1 MINKILAAAINVMA
15 VQDQKIRRT
24 ANQVGV
30 WGSNINF
37 LDKKNTTKLKTIIKQ
52 YGWPTISMVGKKASF
67 NAWLLVQH
75 ADHDLQFQ
83 KRVLK
88 ILENIYKKN
97 IKDINPANIAFLM
110 DRICVAEK
118 RKQLFGTQFYCN
130 KKGVFSPRPIANI
143 KNIEKRRKEYN
154 MRPFAEDIIAARTF
168 KPPQKKYKMNNKQ

>member
-1 MINKILAAAINVMA
+1 MINKILAAAINAMA
-15 VQDQKIRRT
+15 VQDQKIRHN

-30 WGSNINF
+30 WDSDINF
-37 LDKKNTTKLKTIIKQ
+37 LDNQNTTKLKIIIKQ
-52 YGWPTISMVGKKASF
+52 YGWPTISMVGKRASF

-75 ADHDLQFQ
+75 ADHDLRFQ

-97 IKDINPANIAFLM
+97 TKDIDPANIAFLM

-143 KNIEKRRKEYN
+143 KNIENRRKKYN
-154 MRPFAEDIIAARTF
+154 MRPFAEDIIAAKKF
-168 KPPQKKYKMNNKQ
+168 KPLQEKCKTSDK